1 MSVPKHVCNELLK
14 LNLVKF
20 YGSRIKIEEM
30 ESTRGQTI
38 VVSSPAKNLPLV
50 PGKQKYCKAKQHLL
64 TIR

>member
-20 YGSRIKIEEM
+20 YGSQIKIDEVK
-30 ESTRGQTI
+30 STRGQTI

-50 PGKQKYCKAKQHLL
+50 QGKQNYCKAKQHLL